1 MLVSGCRVL
10 PTQCYLDDSINL
22 FFSAIY
28 MSATPTAGFHMVIL
42 LLCVQLCTSEERVES
57 NTWIS
62 SSQLFRPA
70 SENFHMIPDQ
80 VVRSWKS
87 LGGRT
92 PLFHSFVLLAQLYGL
107 GSTDRWC
114 CQSAKPQIVCQ
125 LAFMPN
131 FSRLLGDWNHARR
144 LAELCDLLR
153 HKQKQRHPAIGG
165 HNLRHRSRDVS
176 PGISFLV
183 GANHVMVANLSYYLL
198 SSSSSSFLP
207 IISPA
212 HINNG
217 RSLPGFRIPQ
227 ASATCILIARYD
239 CFKYLNDLWDKR
251 HCLGSQFPSCMLRSA
266 LLNRVHQLKQ
276 IKRKANEGCLQ
287 LHTY

>member
-1 MLVSGCRVL
+1 
-10 PTQCYLDDSINL
+10 
-22 FFSAIY
+22 
-28 MSATPTAGFHMVIL
+28 
-42 LLCVQLCTSEERVES
+42 
-57 NTWIS
+57 
-62 SSQLFRPA
+62 
-70 SENFHMIPDQ
+70 
-80 VVRSWKS
+80 
-87 LGGRT
+87 
-92 PLFHSFVLLAQLYGL
+92 
-107 GSTDRWC
+107 
-114 CQSAKPQIVCQ
+114 
-125 LAFMPN
+125 MPN
-131 FSRLLGDWNHARR
+131 FSRLLGGVMQEGLPNYEIFFATNKNNDIQPLAGTICAR
-144 LAELCDLLR
+144 
-153 HKQKQRHPAIGG
+153 P
-165 HNLRHRSRDVS
+165 RDVS

-251 HCLGSQFPSCMLRSA
+251 HCLGSEFPSCVLRSA